1 MDCWSA
7 ESTAGQEMAQCLVLG
22 TLLKAQPGAG
32 SFGPPTCL
40 RVSPTSGQV
49 ALTSALTVLQA
60 DAGVHFA
67 WASVGVPRTE
77 DLKVVFPGMFL

>member
-1 MDCWSA
+1 
-7 ESTAGQEMAQCLVLG
+7 MAQCLVLG
-22 TLLKAQPGAG
+22 ALLKAQPGAG
-32 SFGPPTCL
+32 SFVPPTCL
-40 RVSPTSGQV
+40 RVSPTNGQV
-49 ALTSALTVLQA
+49 AVTSAPTVLQA